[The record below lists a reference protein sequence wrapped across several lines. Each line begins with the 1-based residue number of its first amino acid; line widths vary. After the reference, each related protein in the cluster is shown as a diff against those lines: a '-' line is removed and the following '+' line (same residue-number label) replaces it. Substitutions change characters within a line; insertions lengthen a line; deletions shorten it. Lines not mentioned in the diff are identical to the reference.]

1 MHAVYDLSA
10 TKKPTNVSINSDLLK
25 KAKALN
31 INMSAALEQ
40 KLIELIK
47 EKQAAAWLASNQAAI
62 EGYNRHVEEHG
73 VFSDDL
79 RSF

>member
-1 MHAVYDLSA
+1 MHALYDSSSA
-10 TKKPTNVSINSDLLK
+10 KKPTNVSINSDLLK
-25 KAKALN
+25 KAKALD

-40 KLIELIK
+40 KLVELIK
-47 EKQAAAWLASNQAAI
+47 QKQAVAWLESNQEAI
-62 EGYNRHVEEHG
+62 AGYNRHVEEHC